1 MEKLLH
7 KLARQLD
14 SLDEASL
21 MALWSK
27 YATLTSRFEPTRRWE
42 EACLV
47 FSLIQAKRWKN
58 QLFNYSWSQQ
68 RLPPLK
74 NNGECSQEALAM
86 DFDLEGIQDWPEAP
100 QVKTQCKV
108 LSFKPLASSGDNTP
122 LGDESATRLKGPDS
136 APSGQNNPEDDNG

>member
-1 MEKLLH
+1 MEKLLL

-21 MALWSK
+21 MSLWSK
-27 YATLTSRFEPTRRWE
+27 YATLTSRFEPTKRWE

-68 RLPPLK
+68 KMPPRETSPGQPGVASHKFNLEEK
-74 NNGECSQEALAM
+74 TDENGAEQVSCRVLAFRPSSHTSEAGQET
-86 DFDLEGIQDWPEAP
+86 DKE
-100 QVKTQCKV
+100 
-108 LSFKPLASSGDNTP
+108 
-122 LGDESATRLKGPDS
+122 
-136 APSGQNNPEDDNG
+136 

>member
-1 MEKLLH
+1 MEKLLL

-27 YATLTSRFEPTRRWE
+27 YATLTSRFEPTKRWE
-42 EACLV
+42 DACLV

-68 RLPPLK
+68 RLPPEK
-74 NNGECSQEALAM
+74 DALPTA
-86 DFDLEGIQDWPEAP
+86 LENAQNFKLEEEKSLP
-100 QVKTQCKV
+100 QHNSGPCRV
-108 LSFKPLASSGDNTP
+108 LAF
-122 LGDESATRLKGPDS
+122 R
-136 APSGQNNPEDDNG
+136 PSRSHDKHAITSEEE

>member
-1 MEKLLH
+1 MEKMLH

-42 EACLV
+42 DACLV

-68 RLPPLK
+68 RLPPIK
-74 NNGECSQEALAM
+74 SHMPQGE
-86 DFDLEGIQDWPEAP
+86 DFSDILGPEFSLEEIPPSEPGEKKAQCRVLNFRPLPDTDPE
-100 QVKTQCKV
+100 K
-108 LSFKPLASSGDNTP
+108 
-122 LGDESATRLKGPDS
+122 DS
-136 APSGQNNPEDDNG
+136 E

>member
-1 MEKLLH
+1 MEKMLH

-42 EACLV
+42 DACLV

-58 QLFNYSWSQQ
+58 QLFNFSWSQQ
-68 RLPPLK
+68 RHPPLK
-74 NNGECSQEALAM
+74 NRMDAASEIFNP
-86 DFDLEGIQDWPEAP
+86 DFDLEEEVLGEAKP
-100 QVKTQCKV
+100 AGKKPCRV
-108 LSFKPLASSGDNTP
+108 LSFKPLAEAGESGTVEKDPDND
-122 LGDESATRLKGPDS
+122 L
-136 APSGQNNPEDDNG
+136 